1 MHIYIYS
8 LFVWFQKHPRLFV
21 WDFWTNSITNWRIR
35 RLRHLWEPSKCVNHS
50 QPNSIRKKFSCLFL
64 NHSPFF
70 GLETCLQKGLEKSG
84 GKQLNEPW
92 KTMQWE
98 TIGIQ
103 LPHQEGEIRPKKK
116 ETKSYTVDVS
126 FKKWHVGTLDTQKK
140 KHSAKR
146 CKHLFL
152 IICEAWCIL
161 SSQVSF
167 RCCVCNTV
175 DGRNPAPVDR

>member
-92 KTMQWE
+92 KTMEWE

-140 KHSAKR
+140 KTL
-146 CKHLFL
+146 CKKVQTPFSNYLWSLVYFVFPSFL
-152 IICEAWCIL
+152 
-161 SSQVSF
+161 
-167 RCCVCNTV
+167 
-175 DGRNPAPVDR
+175 